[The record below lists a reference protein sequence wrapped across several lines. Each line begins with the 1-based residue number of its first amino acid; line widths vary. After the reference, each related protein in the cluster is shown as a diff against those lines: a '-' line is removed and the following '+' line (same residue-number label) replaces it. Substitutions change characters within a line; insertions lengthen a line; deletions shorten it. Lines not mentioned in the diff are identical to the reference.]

1 MLEPLLVAMV
11 VTRVLG
17 TRPRIGSLFAAGR
30 LILLTA
36 AVMALAILA
45 TTAIDW
51 GIHRGD
57 FWRIWSIWYVS
68 NTLGM
73 LVIAPLVLA
82 LAAELADRRERL
94 SLADWLEGA
103 VVAIGL
109 FVGTHLVF
117 SVVPGQTGFLANLS
131 TTPLIVPAAFI
142 LWAAIRFALPGATL
156 CAAIAGLQTF
166 WYTANGLGPYAA
178 LNPELH
184 FALFH
189 LQVSLAVLAVLAI
202 VISAVVTEWQRAL
215 AESTSSTPSL

>member
-1 MLEPLLVAMV
+1 M
-11 VTRVLG
+11 
-17 TRPRIGSLFAAGR
+17 
-30 LILLTA
+30 ILLTA

-103 VVAIGL
+103 AG
-109 FVGTHLVF
+109 
-117 SVVPGQTGFLANLS
+117 P
-131 TTPLIVPAAFI
+131 PAS
-142 LWAAIRFALPGATL
+142 P
-156 CAAIAGLQTF
+156 
-166 WYTANGLGPYAA
+166 
-178 LNPELH
+178 
-184 FALFH
+184 
-189 LQVSLAVLAVLAI
+189 
-202 VISAVVTEWQRAL
+202 
-215 AESTSSTPSL
+215 